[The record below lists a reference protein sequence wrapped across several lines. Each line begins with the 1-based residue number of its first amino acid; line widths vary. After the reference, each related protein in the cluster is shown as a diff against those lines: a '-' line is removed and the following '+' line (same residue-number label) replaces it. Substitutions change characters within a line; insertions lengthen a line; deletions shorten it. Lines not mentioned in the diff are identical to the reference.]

1 MPARPATS
9 PLRRTAIEFEHDL
22 VVRFR
27 VEAARREM
35 TVPQLIRDLLDVIA
49 ADGLTTAI
57 LDDGTEQPR
66 QRSDRHHNL
75 PDSISRSG
83 R

>member
-1 MPARPATS
+1 MPTDS
-9 PLRRTAIEFEHDL
+9 EFHTTAIELEHDL

-27 VEAARREM
+27 VEAAKRET

-57 LDDGTEQPR
+57 LDDAP
-66 QRSDRHHNL
+66 
-75 PDSISRSG
+75 
-83 R
+83 

>member
-1 MPARPATS
+1 MPALPEVGPPIRT
-9 PLRRTAIEFEHDL
+9 TAIELDHDL

-27 VEAARREM
+27 VEAAKRET

-57 LDDGTEQPR
+57 LDDAPQRTE
-66 QRSDRHHNL
+66 
-75 PDSISRSG
+75 
-83 R
+83 